1 MIESAQENTV
11 RYQGREVIMLGS
23 NNYLGLTNHPKVKE
37 AAQAAIAKYGTGCA
51 GSRFLNGTL
60 DIHIELEE
68 KLARLVGK
76 EKALVFST
84 GFMVNQGTL
93 SSMVGRNE
101 TIIVDRTDHA
111 SIIDGARL
119 SFGDV
124 RKYKHNDM
132 ENLEL
137 VLQSET
143 RHQQADHRRRRVLHG
158 GRHRPLPE
166 IVQLAKQYDAVVMV
180 DDAHGVGVLGDHGR
194 GTCNHFGLTDD
205 VHLIMGTFSK
215 SLASVGG
222 FIASDADTIH
232 YIQHIARAL
241 MFSASMPPASVA
253 SVSAAVDVMLEETWR
268 HEALWRNNDI
278 MRARL
283 DDAGFDTGP
292 SQTPIIP
299 AVVGEDMTAF
309 KFVRRLIDEGVFA
322 NPVISPAVEP
332 GNALIRLSP
341 DGDPHRGRDPQGH
354 GHHDPGGPG
363 TGRHPRLT
371 AAPPGGPR
379 AAPTRTR
386 AGGPQGPPASFT
398 PIPPGIRSTR
408 RDHVRH
414 RHPRRRQGR
423 PGRLPE
429 GALPHLRAT
438 TPTRSSP
445 CSTS

>member
-1 MIESAQENTV
+1 MGLLDKVQNFTQAKALMDLDLYNFFRVIESAQTNTV
-11 RYQGREVIMLGS
+11 RYKGRDVIMLGS

-60 DIHIELEE
+60 DIHVELEE
-68 KLARLVGK
+68 KLAKLVGK

-84 GFMVNQGTL
+84 GFMVNQGVL
-93 SSMVGRNE
+93 SSMVSRNE

-124 RKYKHNDM
+124 RKFKHNDM

-137 VLQSET
+137 VLQSE
-143 RHQQADHRRRRVLHG
+143 Q
-158 GRHRPLPE
+158 GRDKLVIVDGVFSMEGDIARLPE
-166 IVQLAKQYDAVVMV
+166 IVKLAKQYDAVVMV

-222 FIASDADTIH
+222 FVASDADTIH
-232 YIQHIARAL
+232 FIQHIARAL

-283 DDAGFDTGP
+283 KDAGFNTGP
-292 SQTPIIP
+292 SETPIIP

-309 KFVRRLIDEGVFA
+309 TFVRRLIDEGVFA
-322 NPVISPAVEP
+322 NPVVSPAVEP
-332 GNALIRLSP
+332 GNALIRLSLMATHTE
-341 DGDPHRGRDPQGH
+341 DEIHQAMDIMTRVGRELGVV
-354 GHHDPGGPG
+354 
-363 TGRHPRLT
+363 
-371 AAPPGGPR
+371 
-379 AAPTRTR
+379 
-386 AGGPQGPPASFT
+386 PA
-398 PIPPGIRSTR
+398 
-408 RDHVRH
+408 
-414 RHPRRRQGR
+414 
-423 PGRLPE
+423 
-429 GALPHLRAT
+429 
-438 TPTRSSP
+438 
-445 CSTS
+445 